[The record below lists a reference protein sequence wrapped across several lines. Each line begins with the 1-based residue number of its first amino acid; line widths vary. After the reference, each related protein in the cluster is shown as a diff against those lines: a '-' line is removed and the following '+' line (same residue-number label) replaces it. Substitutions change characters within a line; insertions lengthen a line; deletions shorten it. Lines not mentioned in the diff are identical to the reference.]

1 MSSSA
6 VDRIQEKSGLPLCP
20 LCGQPLSL
28 RLARGRKSGKP
39 FVMLICPQ
47 DGRHL
52 RAFITDKEYVQ
63 GVLAK
68 LEVSQSAKEGK
79 P

>member
-1 MSSSA
+1 MSELSQTL
-6 VDRIQEKSGLPLCP
+6 RCLICGTGLT
-20 LCGQPLSL
+20 L
-28 RLARGRKSGKP
+28 RLARSRKSGKP
-39 FVMLICPQ
+39 FVMLICPM

-52 RAFITDKEYVQ
+52 RAFITDKEYVA

-68 LEVSQSAKEGK
+68 LEEHQTAKEGN